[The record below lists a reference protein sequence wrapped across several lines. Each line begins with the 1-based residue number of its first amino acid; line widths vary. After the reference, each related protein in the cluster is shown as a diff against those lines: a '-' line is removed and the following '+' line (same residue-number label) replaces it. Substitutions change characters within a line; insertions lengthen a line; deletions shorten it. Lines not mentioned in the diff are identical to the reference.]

1 MARRLIFCQMNRK
14 STSSICYAAHL
25 AIMDLKRNW
34 KLNIVIAACLAL
46 GMVVPL
52 LCLGNVNVFVH
63 KFSTIHLKDEANT
76 LKVSFH
82 EGYAAPWEIKSAF
95 KEYEVPSDEFT
106 VTAISREYVEYNG
119 ISNKLHVYHI
129 MENYLD
135 FETVQLIEGSLD
147 IFGSESLCLVDV
159 SLQNQYP
166 DLCVGATITIS
177 GKQFEVGG
185 IFSALNKKSVI
196 VPIRSS
202 ELDTSTDVSIDCI
215 YLHSPAGLPE
225 ENKVMMALQSIGLN
239 NFILQDGKQVFKDT
253 LDICLRK
260 AAGVIAIGLVAFC
273 FSAINISLIL
283 TGKLMQD
290 KRSIGIKM
298 AIGASPKLI
307 VIESLTENLFCYC
320 IAFLMD
326 FGLVGAIY
334 PTCPKELE
342 LIIDGKVYMAAF
354 FFGIT
359 MVIAIT
365 YISTQWVKR
374 QNLVTLIERV
384 S

>member
-1 MARRLIFCQMNRK
+1 
-14 STSSICYAAHL
+14 
-25 AIMDLKRNW
+25 MDLKRNW
-34 KLNIVIAACLAL
+34 KLNIVLAACLAL
-46 GMVVPL
+46 GMLLPL

-76 LKVSFH
+76 LKVSFY
-82 EGYAAPWEIKSAF
+82 EGYATPCVIKSAL
-95 KEYEVPSDEFT
+95 KEYEVSSDEFT
-106 VTAISREYVEYNG
+106 VTAISRGYVEYNG
-119 ISNKLHVYHI
+119 ISNNLHIFHI

-147 IFGSESLCLVDV
+147 IFGSESLCLVDI

-166 DLCVGATITIS
+166 DLCVGDTITIS
-177 GKQFEVGG
+177 GKQFTVGG
-185 IFSALNKKSVI
+185 IFSALNKKSII
-196 VPIRSS
+196 VPIRST
-202 ELDTSTDVSIDCI
+202 EWDASTGLSIDCV
-215 YLHSPAGLPE
+215 YLRSPAGLPE
-225 ENKVMMALQSIGLN
+225 ENQVMMALQSIGLS
-239 NFILQDGKQVFKDT
+239 NFILQDGKRVFRDT
-253 LDICLRK
+253 LGVCLRK
-260 AAGVIAIGLVAFC
+260 AAVVITIGLAAFC

-283 TGKLMQD
+283 MGKLMQD

-298 AIGASPKLI
+298 AIGASSKLI
-307 VIESLTENLFCYC
+307 VIENLTENLFCYC

-342 LIIDGKVYMAAF
+342 LVIDGKVYMAAF
-354 FFGIT
+354 LFGIT

-365 YISTQWVKR
+365 YISTQWVKK